1 MSEHEE
7 NISTEDEVMIE
18 VDFNEDPIYTETNKE
33 ELLEEIK
40 QEIDEA
46 GGVNHQLAVS
56 LESICEGLI
65 TKRAS
70 LKSFTKDYSR
80 TNYEITMEGIA
91 EAGKWIKENII
102 QKILD
107 FIKKIT
113 SWFAN
118 TFGTKEHAAAVEN
131 TVEKTKK
138 TEEKKK
144 ETVEK
149 AKKVFLSKDE
159 RIIRDSA
166 LFIEAFKADMEAGL
180 NPDLFNKAGSVGQ
193 LLETILQEGL
203 RFRLKEKISKNTYLI
218 LEKKS
223 THYQKIANSFYST
236 GFTYGTNLHLEM
248 KAVEEAFNKKE
259 EYQPRTM
266 TLDKQNF
273 WFAIKDISD
282 LAVKGDLGDG
292 AAMQKQ
298 FIAKTD
304 AFVAKNTAFN
314 PQENSLYDIDNGL
327 DALAAVKS
335 SELDKLRKTFLL
347 LASETDSLK
356 KTIDGHWGKPGDP
369 AISYEEPIKNIKEE
383 CGFMISIILQ
393 VQKIEKDIT
402 SMMKNYCTALEQAMG
417 SATKAFRAVAADD
430 KLEPDFK
437 QRLMDFIEQALRH

>member
-18 VDFNEDPIYTETNKE
+18 VDFNEDPIYAETKKE

-118 TFGTKEHAAAVEN
+118 TFGSKDYTAAVEN

-138 TEEKKK
+138 AEEKKK

-159 RIIRDSA
+159 RIIRDSV

-193 LLETILQEGL
+193 LLEMILQEGL
-203 RFRLKEKISKNTYLI
+203 RFRLKGKISKNTYLI
-218 LEKKS
+218 LEKS
-223 THYQKIANSFYST
+223 SDHYIKIMNSFFDLAGVSA
-236 GFTYGTNLHLEM
+236 
-248 KAVEEAFNKKE
+248 KAVSLEFDVLEAAIKSKSDF
-259 EYQPRTM
+259 QPRTM

-273 WFAIKDISD
+273 VVALKDIHD
-282 LAVKGDLGDG
+282 LALKEDINQPIKLKDE
-292 AAMQKQ
+292 
-298 FIAKTD
+298 FAKKVEIFTTPN
-304 AFVAKNTAFN
+304 VAFN
-314 PQENSLYDIDNGL
+314 PVETSKFDIDN
-327 DALAAVKS
+327 ALSSTTAASS
-335 SELDKLRKTFLL
+335 SEISKLLNTIKIIQ
-347 LASETDSLK
+347 SEVESLK
-356 KTIDGHWGKPGDP
+356 KTCNVLSG
-369 AISYEEPIKNIKEE
+369 EEARVYVQPIKILQEE
-383 CGFMISIILQ
+383 CVFLIGMLQPFRRLEGDIISML
-393 VQKIEKDIT
+393 KHYT
-402 SMMKNYCTALEQAMG
+402 TALEQAMV
-417 SATKAFRAVAADD
+417 SATRAFRAVESDD

-437 QRLMDFIEQALRH
+437 QRLTDFIEQALRK